1 MRTIA
6 RGIAKNTAPNA
17 SALRLANFFTKGVE
31 ILDFHPEDVIISLIN
46 ITVLFI
52 LLRLIL
58 WKPAISFLAER
69 EKRIKDKI
77 DDAEKRRLEAEAL
90 HSEYNKKIGEVEEHG
105 RDLMRESQQKA
116 NEESDKILN
125 ETRVKAREMINDAES
140 RIAEEKEQA
149 LEETHLEVT
158 QLATEMAA
166 RILER
171 EVSPEDTAHVV
182 DEFFRE

>member
-1 MRTIA
+1 M
-6 RGIAKNTAPNA
+6 
-17 SALRLANFFTKGVE
+17 
-31 ILDFHPEDVIISLIN
+31 DFHPEDVIISLIN

-58 WKPAISFLAER
+58 WKHVIRFLAER
-69 EKRIKDKI
+69 EKRVRGEIA
-77 DDAEKRRLEAEAL
+77 DAEKHRLDAEAR
-90 HSEYNKKIGEVEEHG
+90 HSEYDKKIGEIEERG
-105 RDLMRESQQKA
+105 RDLIRESQQKA
-116 NEESDKILN
+116 SDESDRILK
-125 ETRVKAREMINDAES
+125 ETRERASEMISDAES

-149 LEETHLEVT
+149 LEEAHIEVT

-182 DEFFRE
+182 DEFFKE

>member
-1 MRTIA
+1 LF
-6 RGIAKNTAPNA
+6 
-17 SALRLANFFTKGVE
+17 SKGVE

-58 WKPAISFLAER
+58 WKPAIRFLAER
-69 EKRIKDKI
+69 EKRVRGKM

-90 HSEYNKKIGEVEEHG
+90 HSDYDKKIGELKERGH
-105 RDLMRESQQKA
+105 DLMRESQQKA
-116 NEESDKILN
+116 NEESDRILK
-125 ETRVKAREMINDAES
+125 ETREKASEMISDAES

-149 LEETHLEVT
+149 LEEAHLEVT